1 MARVLVSLKVFPSD
15 VTVDLSLLK
24 SRIQKALPEFASVHG
39 FAEEPI
45 AFGLTALIAHIL
57 VPEERPGG
65 LEEVEGALR
74 GVDGV
79 DEIQPLMVRRV

>member
-15 VTVDLSLLK
+15 ITVDLGLLK
-24 SRIQKALPEFASVHG
+24 SRIREALPEFASVHG